1 MKRVLVLL
9 SGLLLCACVG
19 GVRNAPTTVAYDFGL
34 PAARLVA
41 DGTWSRLAL
50 EVKSPPWF
58 DSLYIDYRLAYDDPL
73 KQREYSGS
81 RWAGTPSV
89 LLAQRLGQQLGVQGA
104 SANTAADCLLR
115 VELQTFSQVF
125 DSPRASRGVL
135 QASVSVIDRKRQL
148 VAERQVTIEKPAAT
162 ADAHGGVSALVA
174 ASAEFGQQLESWLAA
189 QDKSGALKSCRPTVR

>member
-1 MKRVLVLL
+1 MKRVLVVLLGFLL
-9 SGLLLCACVG
+9 SACVG
-19 GVRNAPTTVAYDFGL
+19 GVRNAPTAVAYDFGL

-89 LLAQRLGQQLGVQGA
+89 LLAQRLGQQLGVPGA
-104 SANTAADCLLR
+104 NGSTAVDCLLR
-115 VELQTFSQVF
+115 VELQIFSQVF
-125 DSPRASRGVL
+125 DSPKASRGVL
-135 QASVSVIDRKRQL
+135 QASVSVIDRKRHL
-148 VAERQVTIEKPAAT
+148 IAERQMTIEKPAAT

-174 ASAEFGQQLESWLAA
+174 ASDEFGHQLESWLAG
-189 QDKSGALKSCRPTVR
+189 QEKIGVLESCRPAVR